1 MYRSFYGLEHKPF
14 QIASDPKFLWLGEKH
29 KEALA
34 VLQYGIV
41 DNRGFLLLTG
51 DVGTGKTTLI
61 NSLVNSMG
69 PDTIVAHVPD
79 PGLALIDFFNYIA
92 SAFKMPASFETK
104 GEFLIAFRDFLE
116 KAYTNRRQVLL
127 IIDEAQRLGA
137 ALLEE
142 IRLLSNIEY
151 QQTKLINIFFVGQD
165 EFNDIL
171 SLPEN
176 RALRQRMTLNYH
188 IEPLSEA
195 ETAQFVQ
202 FRLKVAGTEKKLF
215 SAAALAEVYAFSGG
229 YPRLINIVCDHALL
243 TGYVRSNAAISA
255 EVIVEC
261 ARELRLP
268 KRQAGLP
275 RAPDS
280 AAAAPQPPAFPVKTP
295 PRRSP
300 SRSLWPIIILFF
312 VLLFLALGWLF
323 PLEQGRVWQS
333 LHRGIDRLAFI
344 VTGDDQRRAS
354 PPPVADEARG
364 APGPAPPVAPASSPP
379 AASQSGSPLRPPARQ
394 NPVLPV
400 KSSPALTPQEHGQQS
415 PLTFPEL
422 PGQLDPPAAAAQTGS
437 SLSDP
442 RVTVPYPVPRIPAPV
457 APPRVVTD
465 IDSPLTLRFGYNSN
479 DLSAEGYEKLNQ
491 LGDYLI
497 GVPDATIAIKG
508 YTDNVGSYG
517 YNLSLSKFRANIIK
531 NYLLGRGVAIHR
543 MMALGL
549 GSQDPL
555 EPNDTAAGR
564 YMNRRVEIEITK
576 P

>member
-29 KEALA
+29 QEALA

-61 NSLVNSMG
+61 NSLVNNMG
-69 PDTIVAHVPD
+69 PETIVAHVPD

-92 SAFKMPASFETK
+92 NAFKMPASFETK
-104 GEFLIAFRDFLE
+104 GEFLIAFRSFLE
-116 KAYTNRRQVLL
+116 KAYTNRRRVLL

-137 ALLEE
+137 QLLEE
-142 IRLLSNIEY
+142 IRLLSNIEL

-195 ETAQFVQ
+195 ETVEFVQ
-202 FRLKVAGTEKKLF
+202 FRLKVAGREKKLF
-215 SAAALAEVYAFSGG
+215 SAAALSEVHAFSGG

-243 TGYVRSNAAISA
+243 TGYVRNNATISA
-255 EVIVEC
+255 EMIVEC
-261 ARELRLP
+261 AGELRLP
-268 KRQAGLP
+268 KRQT
-275 RAPDS
+275 APPPVPDLS
-280 AAAAPQPPAFPVKTP
+280 APTP
-295 PRRSP
+295 PPPVLPTGTSPRRVP
-300 SRSLWPIIILFF
+300 SRSRWPIVILFF
-312 VLLFLALGWLF
+312 LLFLLALAWLF
-323 PLEQGRVWQS
+323 PLDQGRVWES
-333 LHRGIDRLAFI
+333 LHRGIDRLAVV
-344 VTGDDQRRAS
+344 VTGEAPRRAS
-354 PPPVADEARG
+354 PPPVAAKALV
-364 APGPAPPVAPASSPP
+364 APQPASPVAPVSSPP
-379 AASQSGSPLRPPARQ
+379 VVSQPVYPSPPAKQ
-394 NPVLPV
+394 HPVAPV
-400 KSSPALTPQEHGQQS
+400 DSSPAH
-415 PLTFPEL
+415 PLPSSVEIPVPL
-422 PGQLDPPAAAAQTGS
+422 GAAASHPVGSSDVPAAAAKVGPS
-437 SLSDP
+437 SPDP
-442 RVTVPYPVPRIPAPV
+442 LVTAPDPAPRE
-457 APPRVVTD
+457 PIRVVAD
-465 IDSPLTLRFGYNSN
+465 IDSPLTVRFGYNSN
-479 DLSAEGYEKLNQ
+479 DLSAQGYEKLNQ
-491 LGDYLI
+491 LGDYLT
-497 GVPDATIAIKG
+497 GVPDATITIKG

-564 YMNRRVEIEITK
+564 YMNRRVEIEIAK